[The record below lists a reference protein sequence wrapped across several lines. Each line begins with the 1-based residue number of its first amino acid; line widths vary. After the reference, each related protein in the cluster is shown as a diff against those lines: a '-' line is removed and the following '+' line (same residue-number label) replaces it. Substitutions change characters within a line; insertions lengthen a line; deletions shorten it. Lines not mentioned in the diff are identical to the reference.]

1 MPRPRAQISLQFRG
15 GGQNRN
21 SAQDLLA
28 GTGLHRTGPAG
39 MGRVA
44 GEGVVGDQ
52 RSVSLYADE
61 TDIYIIACVQ
71 CNVTVN

>member
-1 MPRPRAQISLQFRG
+1 
-15 GGQNRN
+15 
-21 SAQDLLA
+21 
-28 GTGLHRTGPAG
+28 